1 MAADDPQTP
10 GMHRA
15 QPLPLIATA
24 CAERQVGILTRAQ
37 LAEFEVGDA
46 QIARL
51 CRQQILH
58 KVDRA
63 VYQLGDHET
72 GFPQYSW
79 SAVLLGGRGARLL
92 GPSAGF
98 YEDLCP
104 PSLPIVLGVPL
115 TSGLGSRPWLRVVR
129 ERPGVR
135 AARWIGAP
143 ARTLV
148 EDTVLDLCAAARDEA
163 EVVAVLTSAWQRRTT
178 PARVRSALERR
189 QRLGN
194 RRLIDSLVAEISAGV
209 CSPLEL
215 RWIRNV
221 EQPHGLPIPQRQY
234 RLPSGA
240 YADGAYEEFK
250 VLLELDGERY
260 HNGTRRLRDWRR
272 DNLSSEDGWLTLRY
286 GWHDSGAG
294 EACGTAGNLGRV
306 LQNRG
311 WHGRPGPCIRCLSS

>member
-51 CRQQILH
+51 CRQQVLH

-163 EVVAVLTSAWQRRTT
+163 EVVAVAHRLLGSA
-178 PARVRSALERR
+178 ERLPR
-189 QRLGN
+189 ECGRPWIAAERLGN

-221 EQPHGLPIPQRQY
+221 EQPHGLPSR
-234 RLPSGA
+234 SGSTGCPRGRTRTA
-240 YADGAYEEFK
+240 PTRSSRCCWSWTASGSTTAAVVSATGAA
-250 VLLELDGERY
+250 
-260 HNGTRRLRDWRR
+260 T
-272 DNLSSEDGWLTLRY
+272 T
-286 GWHDSGAG
+286 
-294 EACGTAGNLGRV
+294 
-306 LQNRG
+306 
-311 WHGRPGPCIRCLSS
+311 

>member
-1 MAADDPQTP
+1 
-10 GMHRA
+10 MHRA
-15 QPLPLIATA
+15 QPLPPIAEA
-24 CAERQVGILTRAQ
+24 CAERQEGVLLRAQ
-37 LAEFEVGDA
+37 LAEFGLADS

-51 CRQQILH
+51 CRQQLLR

-63 VYQLGDHET
+63 VYQLGVGET
-72 GFPQYSW
+72 GFPQYAW
-79 SAVLLGGRGARLL
+79 AAVLLGGRGSRLL
-92 GPSAGF
+92 GRSAGF
-98 YEDLCP
+98 FEDLCA

-115 TSGLGSRPWLRVVR
+115 NSGLTCRPWLRVVR

-148 EDTVLDLCAAARDEA
+148 DDTVLDLCGAARDEA
-163 EVVAVLTSAWQRRTT
+163 EVVAVLTAAWQRRTT

-189 QRLGN
+189 QRLAN
-194 RRLIDSLVAEISAGV
+194 RRLVVGLLAEIADGV

-221 EQPHGLPIPQRQY
+221 ELPHGLPTPKRQF

-240 YADGAYEEFK
+240 FADGAYEEFK

-260 HNGTRRLRDWRR
+260 HKGARRFRDWRR

-311 WHGRPGPCIRCLSS
+311 WDGVPGPCIRCLGI